1 MERSMSNEL
10 LMIMTS
16 HGTLGDSG
24 RPTGVWAEEVCVP
37 LKAFR
42 DAGLIVSAASPLG
55 GRPPI
60 DPRSAGFDTST
71 VPDLAAWLDGTRTL
85 ADVDP
90 GRYCAVF
97 LAGGHGTMWDF
108 PANEELARVVSAV
121 ASHGVVSAVCHGPAG
136 LIGVAGPGGRPLV
149 AGRTVTA
156 FSDAEEDAAGTRSA
170 SPFSLQEELA
180 ALGATVEVAAPFTVN
195 VRRDGNLITGQNPM
209 SSAAVAQAVTAAV
222 RARVQANAGTA

>member
-97 LAGGHGTMWDF
+97 
-108 PANEELARVVSAV
+108 PANEELARVVGAV